1 MATDYLTGAQAKSN
15 GALYVFPQELRNT
28 SNNWSFMSFCATDS
42 VAIGATSSTVFLPV
56 PQNLVFDG
64 TAKYEDIELGA
75 LGLTGGT
82 SAAPGDLPTS
92 GVAVGAIAAAVKY
105 AALAVP
111 GASEKIDY
119 ASKKVANK
127 NTRTAF
133 KGMDTRKFTFSFKM
147 IGRSVEDS
155 KVIKDI
161 NDLFQEKM
169 YPEGNGVI
177 LAYPPIWRLQFFN
190 GDGNRNDKIP
200 GISESYLI
208 NVSSTYN
215 SSTNIFHEDGSP
227 FEVDMQLQFE
237 ETRPLR
243 RSDIIRLRDTGI
255 NNT

>member
-15 GALYVFPQELRNT
+15 GALYVFPQELRDT
-28 SNNWSFMSFCATDS
+28 SNQWAFMSFCATDS
-42 VAIGATSSTVFLPV
+42 VADGATSSTVFLPV
-56 PQNLVFDG
+56 PQNLAFNG
-64 TAKYEDIELGA
+64 SAKYDDIELGA
-75 LGLTGGT
+75 LGLTGGSNF
-82 SAAPGDLPTS
+82 SAGDLPTP
-92 GVAVGAIAAAVKY
+92 GVAVGAIAAGVKY

-119 ASKKVANK
+119 ASKTVANK

-155 KVIKDI
+155 RVIKNI
-161 NDLFQEKM
+161 NDLFLEKM

-200 GISESYLI
+200 GISESYLRD
-208 NVSSTYN
+208 VSSTYN

-227 FEVDMQLQFE
+227 FEVDMQLTFE

>member
-1 MATDYLTGAQAKSN
+1 MATDYLTGAQTQLKS
-15 GALYVFPQELRNT
+15 ALYVFPQELRNT

-105 AALAVP
+105 TYSAVP

-119 ASKKVANK
+119 GSKTVANK

-133 KGMDTRKFTFSFKM
+133 KGVDTRKFTFSFKM

>member
-15 GALYVFPQELRNT
+15 GALYVFPQELRDT
-28 SNNWSFMSFCATDS
+28 SNQWAFMSFCATDS
-42 VAIGATSSTVFLPV
+42 VASGATSSTVFLPV
-56 PQNLVFDG
+56 PQNLAFNG
-64 TAKYEDIELGA
+64 SAKYEDIELGA
-75 LGLTGGT
+75 LGLTGGSNF
-82 SAAPGDLPTS
+82 SAGDLPIP
-92 GVAVGAIAAAVKY
+92 GVAVGAIAAGIKY
-105 AALAVP
+105 MAGV
-111 GASEKIDY
+111 GDGGGQKIDY
-119 ASKKVANK
+119 ASKTVANK

-155 KVIKDI
+155 RVIKNI
-161 NDLFQEKM
+161 NDLFLEKM

-200 GISESYLI
+200 GISESYLRD
-208 NVSSTYN
+208 VSSTYN